1 MNHLTTSEVSA
12 ANQIG
17 APRDPL
23 KSKSLIIKLHK
34 CDDPN
39 DDLKKTRKYLNK
51 FEVEAGDHEKAF
63 MHIGDTDDVLFSDED
78 ED

>member
-1 MNHLTTSEVSA
+1 MVVGNLGTYSPIIQPELLITRNLRHTKMSSLMNHLATSEVSG

-39 DDLKKTRKYLNK
+39 DDLKKTRKY
-51 FEVEAGDHEKAF
+51 
-63 MHIGDTDDVLFSDED
+63 
-78 ED
+78 